1 MKNGWNS
8 FLWVNFIVFGPAES
22 DTIIHFPS
30 KSLLDLLRSPLRSNF
45 DFQGNFQ
52 TFLAFRFEK
61 NYIYLHILTLGNKY
75 MFFYI
80 SYCLIIIRTKNC
92 IISTIW
98 PLWPEFDLHHDSVT
112 SNIIVRHPI
121 MIIDNIW
128 VQVHHLVTLTA
139 NYRFELQLLINWFDK
154 PLRMFVWTSFNN

>member
-8 FLWVNFIVFGPAES
+8 FLWVYFIVFGPAES

-52 TFLAFRFEK
+52 TFLAFRVVK
-61 NYIYLHILTLGNKY
+61 TIYTYIYWHWVTNIC
-75 MFFYI
+75 FFYI

-121 MIIDNIW
+121 MIMYNIW
-128 VQVHHLVTLTA
+128 VQMDQLVTLTA
-139 NYRFELQLLINWFDK
+139 DYRVVFAINYKLWPTGQI
-154 PLRMFVWTSFNN
+154 

>member
-8 FLWVNFIVFGPAES
+8 FLWVYFILFGPSES

-30 KSLLDLLRSPLRSNF
+30 KSLLDLLRSPLGSKF

-52 TFLAFRFEK
+52 TFLAFRVEK

-75 MFFYI
+75 IYFFYI
-80 SYCLIIIRTKNC
+80 SYRLIIIRTKNW

-121 MIIDNIW
+121 MIMYNIW
-128 VQVHHLVTLTA
+128 VQMDQLVTLTTD
-139 NYRFELQLLINWFDK
+139 YRVVFAITYKLWPTGQI
-154 PLRMFVWTSFNN
+154 